1 LSVSTNQAFQSS
13 MDFVDPEAQTNSG
26 GFYRILD
33 LTNAPAN

>member
-1 LSVSTNQAFQSS
+1 